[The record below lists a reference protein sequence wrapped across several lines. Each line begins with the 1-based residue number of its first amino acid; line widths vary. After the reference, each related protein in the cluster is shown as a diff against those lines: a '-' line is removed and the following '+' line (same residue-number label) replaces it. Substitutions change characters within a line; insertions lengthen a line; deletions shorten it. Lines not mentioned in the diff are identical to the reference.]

1 MAKIKSV
8 KSNTEVYAEIIA
20 DIASRAAAEI
30 EGAELLGKNPDKLRI
45 IKDNDVH
52 AYVKSDNTVDIDIYL
67 IILYGYNIPDTVCK
81 VQIAIKKAIEKET
94 CYKVGEVNVSVVSII
109 VEETDDTPVIV
120 HDFDDEET
128 DDVAK
133 SEEENA

>member
-30 EGAELLGKNPDKLRI
+30 EGAELLGKNPDKLCI

-67 IILYGYNIPDTVCK
+67 NILYGYNIPDTVCK

-109 VEETDDTPVIV
+109 VDETDDTPVIV

>member
-30 EGAELLGKNPDKLRI
+30 EGAELLGKNPDKSRI

-52 AYVKSDNTVDIDIYL
+52 AYVKSDNTVDINIYL
-67 IILYGYNIPDTVCK
+67 NILYGYNIPDTVCK

-109 VEETDDTPVIV
+109 VDETDDTPVIV

>member
-30 EGAELLGKNPDKLRI
+30 EGAELLGKNPDKSRI

-67 IILYGYNIPDTVCK
+67 NILYGYNIPDTVCK

>member
-30 EGAELLGKNPDKLRI
+30 EGAELLGKKPDKSRI

-67 IILYGYNIPDTVCK
+67 NILYGYNIPDTVCK

-109 VEETDDTPVIV
+109 VDETDDTPVIV

>member
-30 EGAELLGKNPDKLRI
+30 EGAELLGKNPDKSRI

-67 IILYGYNIPDTVCK
+67 NILYGYNIPDTVCK

-120 HDFDDEET
+120 HDFDDEEA

-133 SEEENA
+133 SEEEKA

>member
-1 MAKIKSV
+1 MAKNKSV

-30 EGAELLGKNPDKLRI
+30 EGAELLGKNPEKTRI

-67 IILYGYNIPDTVCK
+67 NILYGYNIPDTVCK

-109 VEETDDTPVIV
+109 VDETDDTPVIV
-120 HDFDDEET
+120 HDFEDEET

>member
-67 IILYGYNIPDTVCK
+67 NILYGYNIPDTVCK

-94 CYKVGEVNVSVVSII
+94 CYTVEEVNVSVVNII
-109 VEETDDTPVIV
+109 VDETDDTPVIV

>member
-67 IILYGYNIPDTVCK
+67 NILYGYNIPDTVCK

-120 HDFDDEET
+120 HDFDEEET

>member
-30 EGAELLGKNPDKLRI
+30 EGAELLGKNPDKSRI

-67 IILYGYNIPDTVCK
+67 NILYGYNIPDTVCK

-109 VEETDDTPVIV
+109 VDETDDIPVIV

>member
-1 MAKIKSV
+1 MAKNKSV

-67 IILYGYNIPDTVCK
+67 NILYGYNIPDTVCK

>member
-30 EGAELLGKNPDKLRI
+30 EGA
-45 IKDNDVH
+45 

-67 IILYGYNIPDTVCK
+67 NILYGYNIPETVCK

-109 VEETDDTPVIV
+109 VDETDDTPVIV

>member
-52 AYVKSDNTVDIDIYL
+52 DYVKSDNTVDIDIYL
-67 IILYGYNIPDTVCK
+67 NILYGYNIPDTVCK

>member
-20 DIASRAAAEI
+20 DIASRAAEI

-67 IILYGYNIPDTVCK
+67 NILYGYNIPDTVCK

>member
-30 EGAELLGKNPDKLRI
+30 EGAELLGKNPDKSRI

-67 IILYGYNIPDTVCK
+67 NILYGYNIPDTVCK

-109 VEETDDTPVIV
+109 VDETDDTLVIV

>member
-45 IKDNDVH
+45 IKDKDVH

-67 IILYGYNIPDTVCK
+67 NILYGYNIPDTVCK
-81 VQIAIKKAIEKET
+81 VQIAIKKSIEKET

>member
-30 EGAELLGKNPDKLRI
+30 EGAELLGKNPDKSRI

-67 IILYGYNIPDTVCK
+67 NFLYGYNIPDTVCK

-94 CYKVGEVNVSVVSII
+94 CYTVGEVNVSVVSII
-109 VEETDDTPVIV
+109 VDETDDTPVIV

>member
-1 MAKIKSV
+1 MAKINSV

-67 IILYGYNIPDTVCK
+67 NILYGYNIPDTVCK

>member
-8 KSNTEVYAEIIA
+8 KSNTKVYAEIIA

-52 AYVKSDNTVDIDIYL
+52 AYVKSDNAVDIDIYL
-67 IILYGYNIPDTVCK
+67 NILYGYNIPDTVCK

>member
-1 MAKIKSV
+1 M

-30 EGAELLGKNPDKLRI
+30 EGAELLGKNPDKSRI

-67 IILYGYNIPDTVCK
+67 NILYGYNIPDTVCK

-109 VEETDDTPVIV
+109 VDETDDTPVIV

-133 SEEENA
+133 SEEVNA

>member
-8 KSNTEVYAEIIA
+8 KSNTEVYAEIFA

-30 EGAELLGKNPDKLRI
+30 EGAELLGKNPDKSRI

-67 IILYGYNIPDTVCK
+67 NILYGYNIPDTVCK

-109 VEETDDTPVIV
+109 VDETDDTPVIV

-133 SEEENA
+133 SEEVNA

>member
-30 EGAELLGKNPDKLRI
+30 EGAELLGKNPDKSRI

-67 IILYGYNIPDTVCK
+67 NILYGYNIPDTVCK

-128 DDVAK
+128 DNVAK

>member
-1 MAKIKSV
+1 M

-30 EGAELLGKNPDKLRI
+30 EGAELLWKNPDKSRI

-67 IILYGYNIPDTVCK
+67 NILYGYNIPDTVCK

-109 VEETDDTPVIV
+109 VDETDDTPVIV

>member
-52 AYVKSDNTVDIDIYL
+52 AYIKSDNTVDIDIYL
-67 IILYGYNIPDTVCK
+67 NILYGYNIPDTVCK

-109 VEETDDTPVIV
+109 VDETDDTPVIV

>member
-30 EGAELLGKNPDKLRI
+30 EGAELLGKNPDKSRI

-67 IILYGYNIPDTVCK
+67 NILYGYNIPDTVCK

-109 VEETDDTPVIV
+109 VDETDDTPVIV

>member
-30 EGAELLGKNPDKLRI
+30 EGAELLGKNPDKSRI

-67 IILYGYNIPDTVCK
+67 NILYGYNIPDTVCK

-109 VEETDDTPVIV
+109 VDEIDDTPVIV

>member
-30 EGAELLGKNPDKLRI
+30 EGAELLGKNPDKSRI

-67 IILYGYNIPDTVCK
+67 NILYGYNIPDTVCK

-94 CYKVGEVNVSVVSII
+94 CYKVEEVNVSVVSII
-109 VEETDDTPVIV
+109 VDETDDTPVIV

>member
-30 EGAELLGKNPDKLRI
+30 EGAELLGKNPDKSRI

-67 IILYGYNIPDTVCK
+67 NILYGYNIPDTVCK

-94 CYKVGEVNVSVVSII
+94 CYKVGEFNVSVVSII
-109 VEETDDTPVIV
+109 VDETDDTPVIV

>member
-30 EGAELLGKNPDKLRI
+30 EGAELLGKNPDKSRI

-67 IILYGYNIPDTVCK
+67 NILYGYNIPDTVCK

-94 CYKVGEVNVSVVSII
+94 CYKVGGVNVSVVSII
-109 VEETDDTPVIV
+109 VDETDDTPVIV

>member
-30 EGAELLGKNPDKLRI
+30 EGAELLGKNPDKSRI
-45 IKDNDVH
+45 SKDNDVH

-67 IILYGYNIPDTVCK
+67 NILYGYNIPDTVCK

-109 VEETDDTPVIV
+109 VDETDDTPVIV

>member
-67 IILYGYNIPDTVCK
+67 NILYGYNIPDTVCK

-94 CYKVGEVNVSVVSII
+94 CYKVEEVNVSVVGII
-109 VEETDDTPVIV
+109 VDETDDTPVIV
-120 HDFDDEET
+120 HDFDDEEA

>member
-30 EGAELLGKNPDKLRI
+30 EGAELLGK
-45 IKDNDVH
+45 DNDVH

-67 IILYGYNIPDTVCK
+67 NILYGYNIPDTVCK

-94 CYKVGEVNVSVVSII
+94 CYTVGEVNVSVVSII
-109 VEETDDTPVIV
+109 VDETDDTPVIV

>member
-30 EGAELLGKNPDKLRI
+30 EGAELLGKNPDKLRV

-67 IILYGYNIPDTVCK
+67 NILYGYNIPDTVCK

-94 CYKVGEVNVSVVSII
+94 CYTVEEVNVSVVSII
-109 VEETDDTPVIV
+109 VDETDDTPVIV

>member
-30 EGAELLGKNPDKLRI
+30 EGAELLGKNPDKSRI

-67 IILYGYNIPDTVCK
+67 NILYGYNIPDTVCK
-81 VQIAIKKAIEKET
+81 VQIAIKNAIEKET

-109 VEETDDTPVIV
+109 VDETDDTPVIV

>member
-30 EGAELLGKNPDKLRI
+30 EGAELLGKNPDKSRI

-67 IILYGYNIPDTVCK
+67 NILYGYNIPDTVCK
-81 VQIAIKKAIEKET
+81 VQIAIKKAIEKKT
-94 CYKVGEVNVSVVSII
+94 CYTVGEVNVSVVSII
-109 VEETDDTPVIV
+109 VDETDDTPVIV

>member
-20 DIASRAAAEI
+20 DIASRAAAEL
-30 EGAELLGKNPDKLRI
+30 EGAELLGKSPDKSRI
-45 IKDNDVH
+45 IKDIDVH
-52 AYVKSDNTVDIDIYL
+52 AYVRSDNTVDIDIYL
-67 IILYGYNIPDTVCK
+67 NILYGYNIPDTVCK

-109 VEETDDTPVIV
+109 VDETDDTPVIV

>member
-30 EGAELLGKNPDKLRI
+30 EGAELLGKNPDKSRI

-52 AYVKSDNTVDIDIYL
+52 AYVKGDNTVDIDIYL
-67 IILYGYNIPDTVCK
+67 NILYGYNIPDTVCK

-109 VEETDDTPVIV
+109 VDETDDTPVIV

>member
-45 IKDNDVH
+45 IKNNDVH

-67 IILYGYNIPDTVCK
+67 NILYGYNIPDTVCK

-109 VEETDDTPVIV
+109 VDETDDTPVIV

>member
-67 IILYGYNIPDTVCK
+67 NILYGYNIPDTVCK

-109 VEETDDTPVIV
+109 VDETDDTPVIV

-133 SEEENA
+133 PEEENA